1 MSLNGAFSEMFTS
14 QKRSA
19 ASDNSYFGTFGNSIF
34 SLGTAGTAGMNHTK
48 ALKLSAF
55 YNGVDQIS
63 NDIAKIPFAVY
74 QKEGSNRV
82 SRSDHPA
89 HNLIANEPNSLMT
102 SFIFRKTMAISVLLR
117 GNGLAKINT
126 NTTGKPIS
134 TDFINWGRVKDIRI
148 KDGVLMYDV
157 QGYAQPLLASE
168 VLHFKNFTHNGIVGV
183 SVITNAAQQLNLAID
198 VQEFSATN
206 FQNKGVRQGII
217 EGDKQYNPATKN
229 TIITS
234 VKAAFSQKDVTRVAV
249 LDDGLKWKA
258 ITITPQEAQ
267 IIEQSRFSIEDI
279 ARWLNIAPHK
289 IKSLQQSTNNNIEQ
303 QSLDHVSDTI
313 QPHITNFEQEYAK
326 KLFLPSEIQ
335 SGFFVRGNMNVLLR
349 ADIKSRGEYFGK
361 AVNGGW
367 MSRNEVRRLEDMND
381 GPILLD
387 EYLTPVNTYTEK
399 QVANNLINP
408 PKNGNQSK

>member
-1 MSLNGAFSEMFTS
+1 MSLNSAFSEMFTP

-19 ASDNSYFGTFGNSIF
+19 TSDNSYFGTFGNGIF
-34 SLGTAGTAGMNHTK
+34 SLGTAGTTGMNHNK

-74 QKEGSNRV
+74 QKENGNRV
-82 SRSDHPA
+82 SRSNHPA
-89 HNLIANEPNSLMT
+89 HNIIANEPNSLMT
-102 SFIFRKTMAISVLLR
+102 SFIFRKTMATSVLLR

-126 NTTGKPIS
+126 DTTGKPIS
-134 TDFINWGRVKDIRI
+134 TDFINWDRVKDIRI
-148 KDGVLMYDV
+148 KEGVLMYDV
-157 QGYAQPLLASE
+157 TGYAQPLLASE

-217 EGDKQYNPATKN
+217 EGEKQYNPAAKQM
-229 TIITS
+229 ITS
-234 VKAAFSQKDVTRVAV
+234 SVKEALAQKDATRVAV
-249 LDDGLKWKA
+249 LDEGMKWKA

-326 KLFLPSEIQ
+326 KLFLPSETKN
-335 SGFFVRGNMNVLLR
+335 GFYVRGNIDVLLR
-349 ADIKSRGEYFGK
+349 ADIKSRGEYLSKMVYSGIF
-361 AVNGGW
+361 
-367 MSRNEVRRLEDMND
+367 SRNEARRKEDMND
-381 GPILLD
+381 GPELLD
-387 EYLTPVNTYTEK
+387 EFLTPTNQFTEK
-399 QVANNLINP
+399 QIENNLKLQENE
-408 PKNGNQSK
+408 N

>member
-19 ASDNSYFGTFGNSIF
+19 ASDNSYFGTFGNGIF

-117 GNGLAKINT
+117 GNALAKINT
-126 NTTGKPIS
+126 NTNGKPIS
-134 TDFINWGRVKDIRI
+134 TDFINWDRVKDIRI
-148 KDGVLMYDV
+148 KAGVLMYDV
-157 QGYAQPLLASE
+157 QGYSQPLLASE

-183 SVITNAAQQLNLAID
+183 SVITNAAQQLNLAIE

-206 FQNKGVRQGII
+206 FQNKGVRQGVV
-217 EGDKQYNPATKN
+217 ETDKV
-229 TIITS
+229 ITS
-234 VKAAFSQKDVTRVAV
+234 GKEKIIAGIKAAFSEKDATRVAV
-249 LDDGLKWKA
+249 LDEGMKWKA

-326 KLFLPSEIQ
+326 KLFMPSEIVN
-335 SGFFVRGNMNVLLR
+335 GYYVRGNMNVLLR
-349 ADIKSRGEYFGK
+349 ADIKSRGEYYGK

-367 MSRNEVRRLEDMND
+367 MSRNEVRHLEDLND

-399 QVANNLINP
+399 QIANNLINP

>member
-19 ASDNSYFGTFGNSIF
+19 TSDNSYFGTFRNGLF
-34 SLGTAGTAGMNHTK
+34 SLGTSGTAGMNHTR

-82 SRSDHPA
+82 SRADHPA

-117 GNGLAKINT
+117 GNALAKINT
-126 NTTGKPIS
+126 NTSGKPIS
-134 TDFINWGRVKDIRI
+134 TDFINWDRVKDIRI

-157 QGYAQPLLASE
+157 LGYSQPLLANE

-206 FQNKGVRQGII
+206 FQNKGVRQGVV
-217 EGDKQYNPATKN
+217 ETDKV
-229 TIITS
+229 ITS
-234 VKAAFSQKDVTRVAV
+234 GKEKIISGIKSAFAEKDATRVAV
-249 LDDGLKWKA
+249 LDEGMKWKA
-258 ITITPQEAQ
+258 ITVTPQEAQ

-326 KLFLPSEIQ
+326 KLFLPSEIAN
-335 SGFFVRGNMNVLLR
+335 GFYVRGNMNVLLR
-349 ADIKSRGEYFGK
+349 ADIKSRGEYYGK

-367 MSRNEVRRLEDMND
+367 MNRNEVRQLEDMND

-399 QVANNLINP
+399 QIDNNLNP
-408 PKNGNQSK
+408 KE